1 MNKKI
6 YIVTG
11 GIKTGK
17 TTFVEKWIKSKTNVA
32 GIIQPVINGERFIKN
47 ISSNKYKKLTTDVI
61 NSTTIKIGKYLFD
74 NETFN
79 WAKDQ
84 LNEAVKTKPEWLVI
98 DEFGILELDG
108 KGLEPEFTNILNRIK
123 KQNHTKLLV
132 IIRENLLDQFLNKY
146 KFNNE
151 EVELITVKKNDWSKN

>member
-1 MNKKI
+1 LSKKI

-11 GIKTGK
+11 KIKSGK
-17 TTFVEKWIKSKTNVA
+17 STFVEKWIRSKSNVA

-47 ISSNKYKKLTTDVI
+47 ISSNNYKKLTTNII

-74 NETFN
+74 SETFN
-79 WAKDQ
+79 WAKVQ
-84 LNEAVKTKPEWLVI
+84 LNIAVKTKPEWLVI

-108 KGLEPEFTNILNRIK
+108 KGLEPEFTNILKRIK

-132 IIRENLLDQFLNKY
+132 MVRENLLDQFLDKY
-146 KFNNE
+146 KLKND
-151 EVELITVKKNDWSKN
+151 EVELIAVKKNDWSKN

>member
-11 GIKTGK
+11 NIKAGK

-47 ISSNKYKKLTTDVI
+47 ISSNNYKKLTTDVI

-74 NETFN
+74 TETFS

-123 KQNHTKLLV
+123 NQDHTKLLV
-132 IIRENLLDQFLNKY
+132 VVRENLLDQFWDKY
-146 KFNNE
+146 KLKNDEVDLISVNNE
-151 EVELITVKKNDWSKN
+151 NRLE

>member
-11 GIKTGK
+11 KIKAGK
-17 TTFVEKWIKSKTNVA
+17 TTFVEKWIKSKTNAA
-32 GIIQPVINGERFIKN
+32 GIIQPVINGERYIKKIN
-47 ISSNKYKKLTTDVI
+47 SNDYKKLTTDVI
-61 NSTTIKIGKYLFD
+61 DSTTIKIGNYLFD

-84 LNEAVKTKPEWLVI
+84 LSKSVKAKPEWLVI
-98 DEFGILELDG
+98 DEFGILELEG

-132 IIRENLLDQFLNKY
+132 VIRENLLDQFLNKY
-146 KFNNE
+146 KFKDE
-151 EVELITVKKNDWSKN
+151 EVELITVKKNDWNKN

>member
-11 GIKTGK
+11 NIKAGK

-47 ISSNKYKKLTTDVI
+47 ISSNNYKKLTTDVI

-84 LNEAVKTKPEWLVI
+84 LNEGVKTKPEWLII

-123 KQNHTKLLV
+123 NQDHTKLLV
-132 IIRENLLDQFLNKY
+132 VVREYLLDQFWDKY
-146 KFNNE
+146 KLKNDEVDLISVNNE
-151 EVELITVKKNDWSKN
+151 NRLE